1 MTLLPNDASSEDN
14 IEKAILA
21 TTPLTTNAVS
31 SSSSSVSEPEVIAP
45 KPSTNEP
52 GCDLTDHNIID
63 TNEITSIVNELGE
76 LQSLLCTCEHLI
88 KQSQT
93 SDFSEEVFTID
104 TNLFFKSL
112 KDITTRLEHLCN
124 KQTLKTKQSRG
135 VAIVS
140 TKIKSN
146 FTSRDPGDNRKYNDD
161 ELRYLVSYGPYH
173 DLNVSYPQNLELK
186 KKNKQCSFTS
196 NWYKDFPYLGYSI
209 KKNAVFC
216 FCCRLFGFGPGSE
229 KCQAA
234 WSSTGVSVWSK
245 MTGQDGKLVKH
256 FKSISHITAEN
267 RLVNFSQK
275 NRNVDL
281 MLDAGQRRADQKR
294 EAVLKLNEKIVVTL
308 LDVSRF
314 LSRQSLAFQGD
325 TNSEENFIAAVNMM
339 RRRDPSTYLHYDSQ
353 NEFIQLL
360 GSAVH
365 KEIYSIIVR
374 FVKKFI
380 AQERIISVS
389 ELNSKTGVDIC
400 EHILDQLKRCVQH
413 GSCISIDY
421 INCFGILQ
429 ELYNFFTGS
438 IKGYSLLCD
447 ELKKTSHGLLVKDL
461 STTRWSDRYESIRAV
476 ITSYQEITNTLQNLA
491 DHDIEKKIE
500 KQQ

>member
-1 MTLLPNDASSEDN
+1 NDASSEDN

-76 LQSLLCTCEHLI
+76 LQSLFCTCKHLI
-88 KQSQT
+88 KQSQS

-104 TNLFFKSL
+104 TNLFCKSL
-112 KDITTRLEHLCN
+112 KDITARLEHLCN

-135 VAIVS
+135 VAI
-140 TKIKSN
+140 
-146 FTSRDPGDNRKYNDD
+146 
-161 ELRYLVSYGPYH
+161 
-173 DLNVSYPQNLELK
+173 

-196 NWYKDFPYLGYSI
+196 NWYKDFPYLEYSI

-325 TNSEENFIAAVNMM
+325 TNSE
-339 RRRDPSTYLHYDSQ
+339 
-353 NEFIQLL
+353 
-360 GSAVH
+360 
-365 KEIYSIIVR
+365 
-374 FVKKFI
+374 
-380 AQERIISVS
+380 
-389 ELNSKTGVDIC
+389 
-400 EHILDQLKRCVQH
+400 
-413 GSCISIDY
+413 
-421 INCFGILQ
+421 
-429 ELYNFFTGS
+429 
-438 IKGYSLLCD
+438 
-447 ELKKTSHGLLVKDL
+447 
-461 STTRWSDRYESIRAV
+461 
-476 ITSYQEITNTLQNLA
+476 
-491 DHDIEKKIE
+491 
-500 KQQ
+500 

>member
-1 MTLLPNDASSEDN
+1 
-14 IEKAILA
+14 
-21 TTPLTTNAVS
+21 
-31 SSSSSVSEPEVIAP
+31 
-45 KPSTNEP
+45 
-52 GCDLTDHNIID
+52 
-63 TNEITSIVNELGE
+63 
-76 LQSLLCTCEHLI
+76 
-88 KQSQT
+88 
-93 SDFSEEVFTID
+93 
-104 TNLFFKSL
+104 
-112 KDITTRLEHLCN
+112 
-124 KQTLKTKQSRG
+124 
-135 VAIVS
+135 
-140 TKIKSN
+140 
-146 FTSRDPGDNRKYNDD
+146 
-161 ELRYLVSYGPYH
+161 
-173 DLNVSYPQNLELK
+173 
-186 KKNKQCSFTS
+186 
-196 NWYKDFPYLGYSI
+196 
-209 KKNAVFC
+209 
-216 FCCRLFGFGPGSE
+216 
-229 KCQAA
+229 
-234 WSSTGVSVWSK
+234 

-339 RRRDPSTYLHYDSQ
+339 HRRDPSTYLHYDSQ

-500 KQQ
+500 KQL

>member
-196 NWYKDFPYLGYSI
+196 NWYKDFPYLG
-209 KKNAVFC
+209 
-216 FCCRLFGFGPGSE
+216 
-229 KCQAA
+229 
-234 WSSTGVSVWSK
+234 
-245 MTGQDGKLVKH
+245 
-256 FKSISHITAEN
+256 
-267 RLVNFSQK
+267 
-275 NRNVDL
+275 NVDL

-500 KQQ
+500 KQL